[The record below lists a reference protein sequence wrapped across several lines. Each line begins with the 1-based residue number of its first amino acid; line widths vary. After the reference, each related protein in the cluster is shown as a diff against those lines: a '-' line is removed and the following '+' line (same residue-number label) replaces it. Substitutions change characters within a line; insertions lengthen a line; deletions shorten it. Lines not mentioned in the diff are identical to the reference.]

1 MARLL
6 GWIGGALGGFALWR
20 LLKRRRAE
28 APESPSAP
36 QPDARAEELRRK
48 LDESRA
54 LVEERDDFEGA
65 ETPVDA
71 ADADAAGVDERRRRV
86 HDDARAAAREMR
98 SRSGDE

>member
-6 GWIGGALGGFALWR
+6 GWIGGAVGGFALWR
-20 LLKRRRAE
+20 LLTRRRART
-28 APESPSAP
+28 PESAP
-36 QPDARAEELRRK
+36 APDPDARAEELRRK

-54 LVEERDDFEGA
+54 LVEERDDFEAA

-71 ADADAAGVDERRRRV
+71 ADAEAAGVDERRRRV
-86 HDDARAAAREMR
+86 HEDARAAAREMR